1 MMEIDFGDIIA
12 LLALILAG
20 YSTKKTFDFNKR
32 QKEFI
37 DTNDALNKILLRK
50 ERKEAISELSADLS
64 ANFIKYGS
72 SDYRLKVFNKG
83 KAAAKNVRIEL
94 PEGNGMLIPNDIE
107 GKFPIPILEQFQSVE
122 LLASVSFGSSS
133 RMTIKLIWN
142 DDEGYDKSKILTPT
156 I

>member
-1 MMEIDFGDIIA
+1 MKIDFGDIIA

-50 ERKEAISELSADLS
+50 ERKEAINAFSADLS
-64 ANFIKYGS
+64 ASFIKYGS
-72 SDYRLKVFNKG
+72 DNYRLKVFNKG
-83 KAAAKNVRIEL
+83 KGVAKNVRIDL
-94 PEGNGMLIPNDIE
+94 PEGNGMLISNDIE
-107 GKFPIPILEQFQSVE
+107 DKFPIPILEQFQSVE
-122 LLASVSFGSSS
+122 LLASVPFGSSS
-133 RMTIKLIWN
+133 RMTIKLIW
-142 DDEGYDKSKILTPT
+142 DDEERHDKSKILTPT